1 MKTLK
6 FFACKI
12 YKNYIFEENLF
23 FYTLDVFF
31 FNNWFFF
38 FRVAEK
44 DKTIQGL
51 QSDIE
56 VQKKEATKL
65 LEQAETQKKK
75 NNVSV
80 FKVHVHIMYTRKAC
94 SM

>member
-1 MKTLK
+1 MYVKYIRINYY
-6 FFACKI
+6 FFL
-12 YKNYIFEENLF
+12 NLF
-23 FYTLDVFF
+23 FTIFYLMIGL
-31 FNNWFFF
+31 F

-44 DKTIQGL
+44 DKTILGL

-56 VQKKEATKL
+56 VQKKEASKL

-80 FKVHVHIMYTRKAC
+80 
-94 SM
+94 S

>member
-1 MKTLK
+1 MIEKKPRLEDK
-6 FFACKI
+6 
-12 YKNYIFEENLF
+12 KNENLEIF
-23 FYTLDVFF
+23 LHAKYIRIVFLRKPLF
-31 FNNWFFF
+31 LYHTCILFNIKLLFF

-80 FKVHVHIMYTRKAC
+80 F
-94 SM
+94 

>member
-1 MKTLK
+1 MY
-6 FFACKI
+6 FFLI
-12 YKNYIFEENLF
+12 
-23 FYTLDVFF
+23 TG
-31 FNNWFFF
+31 FF

-56 VQKKEATKL
+56 VQKKEASKL

-80 FKVHVHIMYTRKAC
+80 F
-94 SM
+94 

>member
-1 MKTLK
+1 MIEKKPRLKYKELKTWK
-6 FFACKI
+6 FFVCKI
-12 YKNYIFEENLF
+12 YFIRINYYFFLNLF
-23 FYTLDVFF
+23 FTIFYLMIGL
-31 FNNWFFF
+31 F

-44 DKTIQGL
+44 DKTILGL

-56 VQKKEATKL
+56 VQKKEASKL

-80 FKVHVHIMYTRKAC
+80 
-94 SM
+94 S